1 MRTDIHI
8 SFFDLFIFLGV
19 FQGLLLSWFFIK
31 RSQKKNKVN
40 LYQGL
45 LLLFLS
51 LGMFEEL
58 LNNTGYIVQLLPITN
73 YGEPLNFTLA
83 PLFYLYVRSTL
94 EPKEKQ
100 KVWVHFLFALFWLFY
115 MYFAFIQPDG
125 IKYNSYI
132 QTKHPNWGYLNI
144 DEIISDDPLGIRQYI
159 NQLTAIQFII
169 YMSASIIILLRKFR
183 ALNQSIFKTNND
195 LLIILRNI
203 TIHFLIIIAVFI
215 ATKLY
220 YGIRSDIGGYWI
232 ATYVSFMIYATSY
245 QILNK
250 SDFFN
255 HPNSFFDFP
264 ILKYQKSSLLEEN
277 KELILSEIRK
287 EMDEK
292 KYFCNNLASLS
303 RLSKQINETNHH
315 VSQVINEKLNMNFF
329 ELLAKY
335 RIEEAKK
342 IIIADKDK
350 KLTIEEIAEQV
361 GYNSKS
367 AFNNAFK
374 KLTSQTPSEFR
385 QNQ

>member
-31 RSQKKNKVN
+31 RSQKKNKAN